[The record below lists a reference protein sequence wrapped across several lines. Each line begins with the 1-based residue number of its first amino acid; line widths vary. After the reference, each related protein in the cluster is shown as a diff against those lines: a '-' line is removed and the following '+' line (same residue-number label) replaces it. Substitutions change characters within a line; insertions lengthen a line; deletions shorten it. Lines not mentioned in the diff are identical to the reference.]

1 MRRVIIVALVAVAA
15 AVALVGPSAGAKP
28 KPVKPGQFVTYTC
41 AAGETAG
48 SGTVAWFD
56 KDGQVISITQATAS
70 GATLTAGPAPSRAK
84 AYEFRSVIC
93 IPPPTTTTV
102 AATTTT
108 VAATTTTVEPTTTT
122 TVAPTTTTVEPTTT
136 TTVAPTTT
144 TVAPTTT
151 TTVAPTTTTTL
162 PPDPNVYLTGTAP
175 VTDQGLILYGVG
187 IFTGLPIPGG
197 DPNVVRD
204 CPAGY
209 VMDFEQSTFTE
220 TGGTDILTP
229 ELITDFGSPVI
240 IINNSTLTEGEPTTA
255 TLEYSIACVPV

>member
-1 MRRVIIVALVAVAA
+1 MRRVIIVAVVAVAA

-56 KDGQVISITQATAS
+56 KDGKVISITQATAS
-70 GATLTAGPAPSRAK
+70 GATLTAGPAPDRTK
-84 AYEFRSVIC
+84 AYEWGSVIC
-93 IPPPTTTTV
+93 I
-102 AATTTT
+102 
-108 VAATTTTVEPTTTT
+108 
-122 TVAPTTTTVEPTTT
+122 APTT

-151 TTVAPTTTTTL
+151 TVAPTTTTAL

-229 ELITDFGSPVI
+229 ELITDYGPVI
-240 IINNSTLTEGEPTTA
+240 IINNSTLYEGEPTTA
-255 TLEYSIACVPV
+255 TLEYSIACVPVV

>member
-1 MRRVIIVALVAVAA
+1 MRRVIVVALVAVAA

-41 AAGETAG
+41 ASGETAG

-56 KDGQVISITQATAS
+56 KDGKVISITQARAS
-70 GATLTAGPAPSRAK
+70 GATLTAGPAPDRTK
-84 AYEFRSVIC
+84 AYEWTSAIC
-93 IPPPTTTTV
+93 IPPTTTT
-102 AATTTT
+102 TI
-108 VAATTTTVEPTTTT
+108 P
-122 TVAPTTTTVEPTTT
+122 
-136 TTVAPTTT
+136 
-144 TVAPTTT
+144 
-151 TTVAPTTTTTL
+151 PTTTTTL

-204 CPAGY
+204 CPDGY
-209 VMDFEQSTFTE
+209 VMDFGQSTFTE

-229 ELITDFGSPVI
+229 ELITDYGPVI
-240 IINNSTLTEGEPTTA
+240 IINNSTLYEGEPTTA

>member
-1 MRRVIIVALVAVAA
+1 MRLRATIVAVAAVAAA

-28 KPVKPGQFVTYTC
+28 KPVKPGQFVTYAC

-48 SGTVAWFD
+48 SGTVAWVD
-56 KDGQVISITQATAS
+56 KHGQVISTTQATAS
-70 GATLTAGPAPSRAK
+70 GAMLTAGPAPARAK
-84 AYEFRSVIC
+84 AYEFRGVSC
-93 IPPPTTTTV
+93 I
-102 AATTTT
+102 
-108 VAATTTTVEPTTTT
+108 
-122 TVAPTTTTVEPTTT
+122 
-136 TTVAPTTT
+136 
-144 TVAPTTT
+144 
-151 TTVAPTTTTTL
+151 
-162 PPDPNVYLTGTAP
+162 PPDPNAYLTGTAP

-255 TLEYSIACVPV
+255 TLEYSIACVPVA